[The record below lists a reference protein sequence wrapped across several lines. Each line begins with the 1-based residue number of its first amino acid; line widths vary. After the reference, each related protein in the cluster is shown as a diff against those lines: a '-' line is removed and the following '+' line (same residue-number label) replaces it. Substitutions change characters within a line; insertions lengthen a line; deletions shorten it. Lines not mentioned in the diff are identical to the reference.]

1 LCSSSTGEIV
11 RHPIRVELTVTAVDV
26 IAARLRQEVTG
37 VGESPLVQIATVA
50 ERMPGSIKLCY
61 GESDQPTP
69 DFICRAAGEAALA
82 GHTFYTHTA
91 GTPELRE
98 AIAAKVNALHGVS
111 YRPSEIMS
119 TVGASAGI
127 FTAIRACIGPGDN
140 AVVVTPA
147 YAIFV
152 NAVTMAGGEARSVP
166 LERDGAQLRLDL
178 GRVRRAMDRN
188 TRLIVVNS
196 PSNPTGWVISA
207 DEQRSLADLAE
218 RHDARI
224 LADEVYE
231 RLVFDAP
238 IAPSFA
244 RIIADKDRLIVVN
257 SFSKTYN
264 MTGWRLG
271 WVQSSEA
278 VVRQMSTAAEFITSN
293 PTAIVQQAGIVALR
307 DGEPYVRDLQTQYAS
322 RRSLVVRAI
331 GEMRGLSLSPPDG
344 AFYAFPRV
352 EGLTNSAAFA
362 LDLLRATGVALAP
375 GSAFDATGEGH
386 LRLCFAA
393 SEMALTRALDGLTAF
408 LGKRERGSGKRGDEV
423 RG

>member
-1 LCSSSTGEIV
+1 
-11 RHPIRVELTVTAVDV
+11 VTAVDA

-50 ERMPGSIKLCY
+50 EGMPGSIKLCY

-91 GTPELRE
+91 GTPELRD
-98 AIAAKVNALHGVS
+98 AIAAKVNSLHGVS
-111 YRPSEIMS
+111 YQPSEVMS

-140 AVVVTPA
+140 AVVVSPA

-166 LERDGAQLRLDL
+166 LARDGVRLRLDL
-178 GRVRRAMDRN
+178 DRVRRAMDRN

-196 PSNPTGWVISA
+196 PSNPTGWMISP
-207 DEQRSLADLAE
+207 DEQHSLADLAE
-218 RHDARI
+218 QYDARI

-244 RIIADKDRLIVVN
+244 RVIADKDRLWTPSALKFIGSSQATIAALIAGHSVSRIEYQAV
-257 SFSKTYN
+257 SRFRPLTIIWLCQMPSKRKPS
-264 MTGWRLG
+264 RL
-271 WVQSSEA
+271 
-278 VVRQMSTAAEFITSN
+278 
-293 PTAIVQQAGIVALR
+293 
-307 DGEPYVRDLQTQYAS
+307 
-322 RRSLVVRAI
+322 
-331 GEMRGLSLSPPDG
+331 
-344 AFYAFPRV
+344 
-352 EGLTNSAAFA
+352 AAFRLAVFKA
-362 LDLLRATGVALAP
+362 LQR
-375 GSAFDATGEGH
+375 H
-386 LRLCFAA
+386 CIR
-393 SEMALTRALDGLTAF
+393 R
-408 LGKRERGSGKRGDEV
+408 
-423 RG
+423 